1 MNVSLNKKQ
10 LVQTI
15 TTDLNNLFHL
25 LDKKGVLTVSELKKI
40 NNRMIKLCTKQ
51 LQKRDKASQKVYKM
65 LDCTSLALDMCR
77 FLDVE
82 DTSIFSRDLIRDEF
96 IDKIIHYR
104 KNMELLHN
112 REVEETGVGFKSYLY
127 QNIETEKTEECI
139 EK

>member
-1 MNVSLNKKQ
+1 MNVSFNKKQ

-25 LDKKGVLTVSELKKI
+25 LDKKGVLTVSKLEKI
-40 NNRMIKLCTKQ
+40 NRKMNNLYIKQ
-51 LQKRDKASQKVYKM
+51 MQKRDKASDKVHKLM
-65 LDCTSLALDMCR
+65 DCTELALDMCR

-82 DTSIFSRDLIRDEF
+82 DTSIFSRDLICDEF

-139 EK
+139 KK